1 MITVSSQEIAAFL
14 GNHIDQELQR
24 SGVDFNSI
32 VASNHGGFRAGC
44 ALMDVLNKVEEVQA
58 RIREALESRDGDIS
72 RQALEAE
79 LLKVRVVSLYLLYG
93 LYNYLPIQQNPF
105 LCFLVDLY
113 TTALHDDHLKPER
126 FVTSVILNGD
136 GEELAPSTPSELIT
150 IAHEVGSKSVQ
161 LQIFD
166 EFLSEVSI
174 EDQVVPGLGWRSF
187 NPSQGRRGDRQGVW
201 ETFLLER
208 HNRPINTT
216 LSLSSNIILSD
227 TEKEDEETLEEWE
240 IEAEKRFK
248 DSDAEDAPPAPRK
261 TAVSKLK
268 KVEEAPNR
276 QQLNS
281 IMEQASVQALTFDQ
295 EQLMLTQFAPDA
307 VKVHIPLPPLD
318 ALPGIVDNNP
328 TIAFNLLLHLIQM
341 SSDLDTKG
349 GKLQNGKSGKPD
361 SPEPSIVDG
370 YLDTMTHSKRLTL
383 HSLEVVNRLT
393 GATALSPQFLHAY
406 IENAIRCCEM
416 VDDKVGQARVVR
428 MLCVFI
434 QSLLRNDVITIPGY
448 YHALQSFC
456 VQFSRV
462 KEVATLFQT
471 LVEFQRKMDGQSPVQ
486 ENSDSPVPTA
496 TITTATTT
504 TTTNGNGNVNG
515 GSSRT
520 SWLASS
526 GSISHAKPL
535 SKPGSLNGFSTP
547 GALSQFIHP
556 GPSSPSPGS
565 TNGHSSF
572 FKTHHKHSSQHS
584 SSSGSLFSTPTVMS
598 ASVSAFNSG
607 FGNSGLALG
616 SAGSK
621 DTKDTNGGHGHSHSL
636 SQGFRRTGGLG
647 ERDYDLEAALRASL
661 KDMEAHSGSP
671 SSTSSSGPGSGNV
684 SGTVRTPNN
693 GLSQQ
698 PQPSLGKGFNSSHL
712 GSQPRGRGARR
723 GG

>member
-1 MITVSSQEIAAFL
+1 MITVSSQEIATFL
-14 GNHIDQELQR
+14 GDHVDQELQR
-24 SGVDFNSI
+24 SGVDFGSI
-32 VASNHGGFRAGC
+32 VASCHGGFRAGC

-58 RIREALESRDGDIS
+58 RIREALKSRDRDIS

-79 LLKVRVVSLYLLYG
+79 LLKVRVASLYLLYG

-126 FVTSVILNGD
+126 FVTSIILNGD

-150 IAHEVGSKSVQ
+150 IAQEVGSKSVQ

-166 EFLSEVSI
+166 EYLPEVSI
-174 EDQVVPGLGWRSF
+174 KDQVVPGLGWKSF
-187 NPSQGRRGDRQGVW
+187 NPSQGRRGDRQGIW

-208 HNRPINTT
+208 HNRLVSAT
-216 LSLSSNIILSD
+216 LTLPSTITPGD

-240 IEAEKRFK
+240 IEAEKRFT
-248 DSDAEDAPPAPRK
+248 DAEDAPPAPRK

-295 EQLMLTQFAPDA
+295 EQLMLTQFAPDT

-349 GKLQNGKSGKPD
+349 SGKAQNGKSSKSD
-361 SPEPSIVDG
+361 NPEPSIVDG

-393 GATALSPQFLHAY
+393 GATSLSPQFLHAY

-428 MLCVFI
+428 MLCVFL

-486 ENSDSPVPTA
+486 ENSDSPT
-496 TITTATTT
+496 TTTTTSTTATNTA
-504 TTTNGNGNVNG
+504 TTNGNGNLG
-515 GSSRT
+515 GSRT
-520 SWLASS
+520 SWLANS

-547 GALSQFIHP
+547 GALSQFIHQA
-556 GPSSPSPGS
+556 PSSPSPGS

-584 SSSGSLFSTPTVMS
+584 SASGSLFSTPTVMS

-616 SAGSK
+616 SSGSK
-621 DTKDTNGGHGHSHSL
+621 DTKDANGGHGHSHSF
-636 SQGFRRTGGLG
+636 SQSIRRSGGLG

-671 SSTSSSGPGSGNV
+671 SSASSSGHGSGTA

-693 GLSQQ
+693 GISQQ
-698 PQPSLGKGFNSSHL
+698 LQPSQLGKGFHSSHH

>member
-14 GNHIDQELQR
+14 GDHVDQELQR
-24 SGVDFNSI
+24 SGVDFSSI

-44 ALMDVLNKVEEVQA
+44 ALMDVLNKVEEFQA
-58 RIREALESRDGDIS
+58 KIREVLENRDGEIS

-126 FVTSVILNGD
+126 FVTSIILNGD

-150 IAHEVGSKSVQ
+150 IAQEVGSKSVQ

-166 EFLSEVSI
+166 EFLPEVSI
-174 EDQVVPGLGWRSF
+174 EDQVMPGLGWKSF
-187 NPSQGRRGDRQGVW
+187 NPTQGRRGDRQGNW

-208 HNRPINTT
+208 HNRPISAT
-216 LSLSSNIILSD
+216 LSLPSAITPSD

-261 TAVSKLK
+261 TAVSKLR

-281 IMEQASVQALTFDQ
+281 IMEQASIQALTFDQ

-341 SSDLDTKG
+341 SLDLDTKG
-349 GKLQNGKSGKPD
+349 SGKPQNGKSGKPD
-361 SPEPSIVDG
+361 SPEPSIVSG

-393 GATALSPQFLHAY
+393 GATTLSPQFLHAY

-428 MLCVFI
+428 MLCVFL

-471 LVEFQRKMDGQSPVQ
+471 LVEFQRKMDGQSPQ
-486 ENSDSPVPTA
+486 ENSDPPTS
-496 TITTATTT
+496 TTT
-504 TTTNGNGNVNG
+504 TTTTTANGNGNGG

-535 SKPGSLNGFSTP
+535 SKPSGLNGFSTP

-565 TNGHSSF
+565 TNGSSF

-616 SAGSK
+616 SSGSK
-621 DTKDTNGGHGHSHSL
+621 DTKDTNGGHGHSHSF
-636 SQGFRRTGGLG
+636 SQGSRRTSGLG

-671 SSTSSSGPGSGNV
+671 SSASSSGPGSGTA

-698 PQPSLGKGFNSSHL
+698 QPQPSQLGKGFSSSHL
-712 GSQPRGRGARR
+712 GLQP
-723 GG
+723 

>member
-1 MITVSSQEIAAFL
+1 MTVSSQEIAAFL
-14 GNHIDQELQR
+14 GDHVDQELQR
-24 SGVDFNSI
+24 SGADFSSI
-32 VASNHGGFRAGC
+32 IANHHGGFRAGC

-58 RIREALESRDGDIS
+58 RIREALGRDGES

-113 TTALHDDHLKPER
+113 SAALHDDHLKPER

-150 IAHEVGSKSVQ
+150 IAQEVGSKSVQ
-161 LQIFD
+161 LQIF
-166 EFLSEVSI
+166 EELLPEVSI
-174 EDQVVPGLGWRSF
+174 EDQVVPGLGWKSF
-187 NPSQGRRGDRQGVW
+187 NPSQGRRGDRQGIW
-201 ETFLLER
+201 ETFLLE
-208 HNRPINTT
+208 HQNCPIISAT
-216 LSLSSNIILSD
+216 LPMPSTITLSD
-227 TEKEDEETLEEWE
+227 TEKEDEEALEEWE

-248 DSDAEDAPPAPRK
+248 DSDAEDAPAPPPRK
-261 TAVSKLK
+261 PVSKLK
-268 KVEEAPNR
+268 RVEEAPNR

-307 VKVHIPLPPLD
+307 VKVHIPLPSLD

-341 SSDLDTKG
+341 SSDLDIKESN
-349 GKLQNGKSGKPD
+349 GKLQNGKSGKPVD

-462 KEVATLFQT
+462 KEVAVLFQT

-486 ENSDSPVPTA
+486 EASETP
-496 TITTATTT
+496 TTT
-504 TTTNGNGNVNG
+504 TTTANTTTNGNG

-535 SKPGSLNGFSTP
+535 SKPGLNGFSTP

-556 GPSSPSPGS
+556 GPSSPSPSGS
-565 TNGHSSF
+565 TNGTSF

-584 SSSGSLFSTPTVMS
+584 SSSSLFSTPTVMS

-607 FGNSGLALG
+607 FGSSGLALNG
-616 SAGSK
+616 SSGSK
-621 DTKDTNGGHGHSHSL
+621 DSKDTNGGHGYSHSF
-636 SQGFRRTGGLG
+636 SQGIRRGGLG

-661 KDMEAHSGSP
+661 RDMEAHSGSP
-671 SSTSSSGPGSGNV
+671 SSTSSSGPGSGTA

-698 PQPSLGKGFNSSHL
+698 QPQLSQLGKGISSHL